1 MQADSA
7 GEKALRVGIVAGETS
22 GDILGAGLI
31 RELRKHYPSLVV
43 EGICGPLMIAEGGIS
58 HVEMNTISIMG
69 LDGLFGSIVKILRI
83 RRNLEKLFLESP
95 PDIFVGIDVPDF
107 NLTLEKKLKKAGIKT
122 IHYVSPTVWAW
133 RGYRIHKIRRA
144 VSRMLVLFPFEA
156 SYYHHHNVP
165 VSFVGHPIADD
176 MTVMSMSEARKC
188 LNISDH
194 ERVVAI
200 LPGSRK
206 SEVSR
211 LAPVFT
217 ETAVRLHKQFEGIR
231 FVIPCASQQL
241 RTIIESSFGSC
252 LPPSAYEIV
261 DGNAQTI
268 LRGANVALLAS
279 GTAALECA
287 LLGTPMVVAYR
298 LSTLSYLMVKT
309 FSQVKYYSMPNHLL
323 SDAPVE
329 EFIQNRANAENITPA
344 VAKLLTNTEL
354 NQQVRVSL
362 ESLLPS
368 LKRNANKRAT
378 DAIITELQR

>member
-31 RELRKHYPSLVV
+31 RELRKRYPSLVV

-69 LDGLFGSIVKILRI
+69 LDGLFGNIVKILRI

>member
-1 MQADSA
+1 MQADSLD
-7 GEKALRVGIVAGETS
+7 EKTLRVGIVAGETS

-31 RELRKHYPSLVV
+31 RELRKSYPSLVV
-43 EGICGPLMIAEGGIS
+43 EGICGPLMIAEGGVS

-69 LDGLFGSIVKILRI
+69 LDGLFGSILKILRI
-83 RRNLEKLFLESP
+83 RRNLEKFFLESP

-107 NLTLEKKLKKAGIKT
+107 NLTLEEKLKKSGIKT

-176 MTVMSMSEARKC
+176 MTLMSMSEARKE
-188 LNISDH
+188 LNLSDD

-200 LPGSRK
+200 LPGSRN

-217 ETAVRLHKQFEGIR
+217 ETAVRLHKQFFGVR
-231 FVIPCASQQL
+231 FVIPCASEQL

-252 LPPSAYEIV
+252 LPSSAYEIV

-268 LRGANVALLAS
+268 MRSANVALLAS

-287 LLGTPMVVAYR
+287 LVGTPMVVAYR
-298 LSTLSYLMVKT
+298 LSTLSYLMVKA

-329 EFIQNRANAENITPA
+329 EFIQDRANAENITPA
-344 VAKLLTNTEL
+344 VAKLLTDTDY
-354 NQQVRVSL
+354 NQQVRLSL

-368 LKRNANKRAT
+368 LKHNASKRAADVIT
-378 DAIITELQR
+378 TELQR

>member
-31 RELRKHYPSLVV
+31 RELRKRYPSLVV

-69 LDGLFGSIVKILRI
+69 LDGLFGNIVKILRI

-252 LPPSAYEIV
+252 LPPSTYEIV